1 MKRIIVFLVT
11 AVIICVAFASCGEDD
26 PYSNIG
32 DMLEADHKKV
42 ELTVTVNAME
52 GELTSKYTLVNNGS
66 NKKMTYTY
74 EKLNTFDKVNG
85 SYVIPE
91 SYKSTY
97 SGSVTVENGRIV
109 EQNGAQTDI
118 DIESVASPKFEFN
131 EDCFSSALIKEG
143 YFEADISD
151 PNTFLGVEGVYNSTK
166 VVIKHDSEKINEM
179 TVSYVSGS
187 GANVTLKFLFE

>member
-1 MKRIIVFLVT
+1 MEMKRIIVFLVT

-97 SGSVTVENGRIV
+97 SGSVTVAANGSTTV
-109 EQNGAQTDI
+109 SMPDI
-118 DIESVASPKFEFN
+118 T
-131 EDCFSSALIKEG
+131 SAYDQSRTYWLAG
-143 YFEADISD
+143 YADI
-151 PNTFLGVEGVYNSTK
+151 TTETVYNQVEENSP
-166 VVIKHDSEKINEM
+166 E
-179 TVSYVSGS
+179 
-187 GANVTLKFLFE
+187 

>member
-1 MKRIIVFLVT
+1 MVL
-11 AVIICVAFASCGEDD
+11 EHL
-26 PYSNIG
+26 YLIG
-32 DMLEADHKKV
+32 
-42 ELTVTVNAME
+42 
-52 GELTSKYTLVNNGS
+52 
-66 NKKMTYTY
+66 
-74 EKLNTFDKVNG
+74 VNG

-151 PNTFLGVEGVYNSTK
+151 PNTFFSKCVYYFYKCSHKQHLNCK
-166 VVIKHDSEKINEM
+166 ADIAKIKHYRTKHC
-179 TVSYVSGS
+179 
-187 GANVTLKFLFE
+187 